1 MKKKWSILPALAVA
15 LTMVLSGCADSF
27 NVQKEGVPE
36 VDIRA
41 DIQDVS
47 DENSQR
53 EYKFTAAST
62 DTYTF
67 TAEEAAKVQIF
78 DSNGKQLASEAGGVS
93 LSLTE
98 GEEYFMKVTTN
109 QADEAFT
116 VNVKAA
122 GDEGLENPY
131 MPFENIFTETDVKVE
146 ASDTDPLEPCKVEY
160 KKREGG
166 TWIYSNN
173 PEMLAQ
179 EDVGAALLRTED
191 MSGMYNFTFEHS
203 NHSDGNIFLGY
214 QLLNTGTEDALVTV
228 YNIGFQVDGEWL
240 GQRSWSDFYNVRYE
254 LPDDYFDENGE
265 ESWIYRG
272 QDFLDYTPRVFKPTT
287 YRIPAGEYIYVMGGT
302 SNDAANKVNVADT
315 ADKQILKGRC
325 ANGAVQFKVTGG
337 QITGTLYAY
346 TSPSQVQA
354 NPKEQGQ
361 IDYRNDR
368 NYAAQYKG
376 TDPHL
381 GLIEANLK
389 WTVNDQ
395 TPAGRLPVTYDTMY
409 DDNADKVTE
418 PYAEYN
424 STSHTVNDDEWLTAL
439 NPQNNHTAVGT
450 DMMVFN
456 CVDTEGNPLIIDNE
470 HTDGRGE
477 PANTGNWMVTY
488 NDNITL
494 VNSGTRART
503 FKVYKA
509 GATGGCLMSCIRDK
523 DGKVYNPMMNI
534 HPILYTGELPATAD
548 PSKYVL
554 HNNIYWPIIDGV
566 PFYDM
571 LDDRALV
578 YTVTVEPMSY
588 VQFTVDY
595 LILANSNGGTV
606 HWITVD

>member
-1 MKKKWSILPALAVA
+1 
-15 LTMVLSGCADSF
+15 MVLSGCADSF
-27 NVQKEGVPE
+27 DVQKEGVPE

-214 QLLNTGTEDALVTV
+214 QLLIPV
-228 YNIGFQVDGEWL
+228 
-240 GQRSWSDFYNVRYE
+240 
-254 LPDDYFDENGE
+254 
-265 ESWIYRG
+265 
-272 QDFLDYTPRVFKPTT
+272 PR
-287 YRIPAGEYIYVMGGT
+287 
-302 SNDAANKVNVADT
+302 
-315 ADKQILKGRC
+315 
-325 ANGAVQFKVTGG
+325 
-337 QITGTLYAY
+337 TL
-346 TSPSQVQA
+346 
-354 NPKEQGQ
+354 
-361 IDYRNDR
+361 
-368 NYAAQYKG
+368 
-376 TDPHL
+376 
-381 GLIEANLK
+381 
-389 WTVNDQ
+389 W
-395 TPAGRLPVTYDTMY
+395 
-409 DDNADKVTE
+409 
-418 PYAEYN
+418 
-424 STSHTVNDDEWLTAL
+424 
-439 NPQNNHTAVGT
+439 
-450 DMMVFN
+450 
-456 CVDTEGNPLIIDNE
+456 
-470 HTDGRGE
+470 
-477 PANTGNWMVTY
+477 
-488 NDNITL
+488 
-494 VNSGTRART
+494 
-503 FKVYKA
+503 
-509 GATGGCLMSCIRDK
+509 
-523 DGKVYNPMMNI
+523 
-534 HPILYTGELPATAD
+534 
-548 PSKYVL
+548 
-554 HNNIYWPIIDGV
+554 
-566 PFYDM
+566 
-571 LDDRALV
+571 
-578 YTVTVEPMSY
+578 
-588 VQFTVDY
+588 
-595 LILANSNGGTV
+595 
-606 HWITVD
+606 